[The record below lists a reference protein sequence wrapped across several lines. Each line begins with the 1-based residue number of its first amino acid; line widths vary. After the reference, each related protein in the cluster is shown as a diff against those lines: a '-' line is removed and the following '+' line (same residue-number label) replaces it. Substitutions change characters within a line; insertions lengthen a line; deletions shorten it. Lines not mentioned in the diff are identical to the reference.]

1 MVEEFIKT
9 IKSNFDSS
17 KSKYEFV
24 EIILGKYTNL
34 EFNKNINSIFFEKM
48 IEKFKEKIEDNNINY
63 RKYVL
68 YEYDNKQLITFNNGS
83 SIAHRIELKKNNFIK
98 SDKIDFMYKITQKF
112 KIENDSFE
120 PRFNYDTIDTIDGI
134 QFTYKTINI
143 EFILLNNNEKII
155 RIICNQKNID
165 NLKKIFKLFD
175 I

>member
-1 MVEEFIKT
+1 MVEEYIKK

-68 YEYDNKQLITFNNGS
+68 YEYDNKQLITFSNGS
-83 SIAHRIELKKNNFIK
+83 SIAQNRFKKNNFIK
-98 SDKIDFMYKITQKF
+98 SDKIDFLCIKLHK
-112 KIENDSFE
+112 
-120 PRFNYDTIDTIDGI
+120 
-134 QFTYKTINI
+134 
-143 EFILLNNNEKII
+143 
-155 RIICNQKNID
+155 
-165 NLKKIFKLFD
+165 NLKLRMTVLNLDLIMIQLIQLMVFNLHIKL
-175 I
+175 

>member
-1 MVEEFIKT
+1 MVEEYIKK

-68 YEYDNKQLITFNNGS
+68 YEYDNKQLIT
-83 SIAHRIELKKNNFIK
+83 
-98 SDKIDFMYKITQKF
+98 
-112 KIENDSFE
+112 
-120 PRFNYDTIDTIDGI
+120 
-134 QFTYKTINI
+134 
-143 EFILLNNNEKII
+143 
-155 RIICNQKNID
+155 
-165 NLKKIFKLFD
+165 
-175 I
+175 